1 MVLLEKGQVS
11 CQVDLAMN
19 LRPDTAACH
28 GFKGIHS
35 WQGKASVLSGLHH
48 SLGQGVFAAP
58 FNPGSLRQKFPFR

>member
-1 MVLLEKGQVS
+1 
-11 CQVDLAMN
+11 MN